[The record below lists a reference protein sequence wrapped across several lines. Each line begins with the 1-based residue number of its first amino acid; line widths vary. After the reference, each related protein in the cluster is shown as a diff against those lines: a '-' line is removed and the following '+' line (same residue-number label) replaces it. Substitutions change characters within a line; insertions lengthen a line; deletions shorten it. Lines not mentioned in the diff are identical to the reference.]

1 MNTTLPPPQKEGFGA
16 GAGVFANC
24 PQPEPSLRPGSGFGA
39 SFNFSSI
46 IRKLKCQSRSCPKRG
61 RLQIPGIEFPLMTM
75 MSLCCRS
82 TKKKK
87 AKKYVDSEE
96 DDDD

>member
-1 MNTTLPPPQKEGFGA
+1 MNTTLPPPQKEGVGA

-46 IRKLKCQSRSCPKRG
+46 IRKLNARAGAAPKEDG
-61 RLQIPGIEFPLMTM
+61 SK
-75 MSLCCRS
+75 SLVLS
-82 TKKKK
+82 
-87 AKKYVDSEE
+87 SHS
-96 DDDD
+96 

>member
-46 IRKLKCQSRSCPKRG
+46 IRKLTARAG
-61 RLQIPGIEFPLMTM
+61 IPGIEFPLMTM